1 MSELSGSSGPSLIID
16 DAESG
21 VFRVNRLAYASDEM
35 FEREQR
41 SIYDHCWLLLG
52 HESELAEPGDFRTRT
67 LALRP
72 LIFCRSD
79 DGQIRAFINSCPH
92 RGAELCREDAG
103 NRSIFHCMYH
113 SWTFKNTG
121 EVHTV
126 RAKDGY
132 TGGFRHED
140 FNLKEVPRLESYRE
154 FVFICFDPDAPDL
167 TTYLGNVARYLD
179 DLADQGGDGMEIVQG
194 TQLYA
199 ARANW
204 KLQMENV
211 IDFYHTV
218 PLHTSY
224 FRFLESTGANISG
237 GVGGAGYDLGNG
249 HSAVHFKA
257 GWGRPVA
264 RWEPRWGKAEKHR
277 LAALHA
283 DIETRV
289 GPERAEIIC
298 DWDCNILVFPNMTVA
313 DVVALVVRVV
323 NPIAPG
329 LMEIT
334 QWALAPKG
342 EPAEAR
348 SRRLHAFNTFL
359 GPGGFATPDDIEVF
373 EGSQRAFGAHRELAW
388 SDFSRGYFGEATR
401 PEAEV
406 HSDYEGQ
413 TRAFYREWARR
424 VEAEVTGRVD
434 AGMPL
439 EGVTAQEA
447 AAE

>member
-1 MSELSGSSGPSLIID
+1 MSGLSAPGGQPLIID
-16 DAESG
+16 DAEAG
-21 VFRVNRLAYASDEM
+21 VFRVNRAAYASEEV

-41 SIYDHCWLLLG
+41 ALYDHCWLLLG
-52 HESELAEPGDFRTRT
+52 HESEISRPGDFKTRT
-67 LALRP
+67 IALRP
-72 LIFCRSD
+72 IIFCRGD
-79 DGQIRAFINSCPH
+79 DRRVRAFINSCPH
-92 RGAELCREDAG
+92 RGAELCRETEG

-113 SWTFKNTG
+113 SWTFRNTG

-126 RAKDGY
+126 RAEDGY
-132 TGGFRHED
+132 TGGFRRED
-140 FNLKEVPRLESYRE
+140 FHLKQVPRLESYRE

-167 TTYLGNVARYLD
+167 VTYLGNAARYLD
-179 DLADQGGDGMEIVQG
+179 YLADQGGNGMEIVEG

-224 FRFLESTGANISG
+224 FRFLESTGADISG

-264 RWEPRWGKAEKHR
+264 RWEPRWGDAEKHR
-277 LAALHA
+277 LEALRS
-283 DIETRV
+283 DIESRV
-289 GPERAEIIC
+289 GAQRAEMIC
-298 DWDCNILVFPNMTVA
+298 DWDRNILVFPNLTVA

-329 LMEIT
+329 MMEIT
-334 QWALAPKG
+334 QWCLAPKG
-342 EPAEAR
+342 EPEEAR

-388 SDFSRGYFGEATR
+388 SDFSRGYHGEATR
-401 PEAEV
+401 PETEV
-406 HSDYEGQ
+406 RSDYEGQ
-413 TRAFYREWARR
+413 TRAFYREWAARMGAIVSHR
-424 VEAEVTGRVD
+424 MDGALPR
-434 AGMPL
+434 
-439 EGVTAQEA
+439 EA

>member
-1 MSELSGSSGPSLIID
+1 MSGLLAPGGRALIVD
-16 DAESG
+16 DAEAG
-21 VFRVNRLAYASDEM
+21 VFRVNRAAYASGEV

-41 SIYDHCWLLLG
+41 ALYDRCWLLLG
-52 HESELAEPGDFRTRT
+52 HESEISRPGDFKTRT
-67 LALRP
+67 IALRP
-72 LIFCRSD
+72 IIFCRSD
-79 DGQIRAFINSCPH
+79 DGRVRAFINSCPH
-92 RGAELCREDAG
+92 RGAELCRETEG

-113 SWTFKNTG
+113 SWTFRNTG

-126 RAKDGY
+126 RDEDGY
-132 TGGFRHED
+132 AGGFRRED
-140 FNLKEVPRLESYRE
+140 FSLREVPRLESHRE
-154 FVFICFDPDAPDL
+154 FVFVCFDPDAPGL
-167 TTYLGNVARYLD
+167 AAYLGNAARYLD
-179 DLADQGGDGMEIVQG
+179 YLADQGGDGMEIVEG

-224 FRFLESTGANISG
+224 FRFLESTGADISG
-237 GVGGAGYDLGNG
+237 GVGGAGHDLGGG

-264 RWEPRWGKAEKHR
+264 RWEPRWGEAERRR
-277 LAALHA
+277 LTAVRA
-283 DIETRV
+283 DIEARV
-289 GPERAEIIC
+289 GPERAETIC
-298 DWDCNILVFPNMTVA
+298 DWDRNILVFPNMTVA

-323 NPIAPG
+323 NPVAPDM
-329 LMEIT
+329 MEIT
-334 QWALAPKG
+334 QWCLAPRG
-342 EPAEAR
+342 EPEEAR
-348 SRRLHAFNTFL
+348 ARRLRAFNTFL

-388 SDFSRGYFGEATR
+388 SDFSRGYHGEATR

-406 HSDYEGQ
+406 RSDYEGQ
-413 TRAFYREWARR
+413 TRAFYREWAARLGAAVSRR
-424 VEAEVTGRVD
+424 ADG
-434 AGMPL
+434 APL
-439 EGVTAQEA
+439 REA